1 MPSIAKTVVT
11 ECLRAKPGEA
21 VTVSTYPHTIDAAN
35 EIATELY
42 RAGAEPLLLL
52 DTDEF
57 FYAQFKHLTEDQLK
71 TPSPHCLGLTDYVNA
86 NIYLG
91 GPKDPSGM
99 RRIPS
104 SKWNAYNE
112 GEIAHYEKSLQ
123 KKTRSL
129 YLPLGTITRERAK
142 TYGFNYNT
150 WRKSFTEGLKV
161 KYADLQTTGKRLGAL
176 LALPQSVRI
185 TAPNGTNLRF
195 QLARREAQVNDGI
208 IDEEDIMAGAND
220 ASLPAGSVTV
230 APQEDSASG
239 VLVGDVPI
247 PLQGKLLEG
256 LAFRFE
262 NGRVTEISGKRNANL
277 ITEQYAAG
285 TGADHGAVRGRHG
298 GQGPDRVA
306 LDRPEPQAQ
315 AGLPDELLR
324 RRRRERRGR
333 GQPRAR
339 RDEQEQLGLL
349 HPGSE
354 RDPQGRGQDNRRGRE
369 DRGLNGGVPAFTP
382 AAVGAAAGG
391 TASGL
396 PLAPREAAGP
406 LREEPTAASPL
417 AGSAR
422 GLPGAF
428 GS

>member
-208 IDEEDIMAGAND
+208 VDDEDIMAGAND
-220 ASLPAGSVTV
+220 ASLPAGSVGV
-230 APQEDSASG
+230 APLEDSASG
-239 VLVGDVPI
+239 VFVGDVPI

-256 LAFRFE
+256 LAFHFE
-262 NGRVTEISGKRNANL
+262 GGRLTEISGKKNANL
-277 ITEQYAAG
+277 VTEQYAGG
-285 TGADHGAVRGRHG
+285 TGDK
-298 GQGPDRVA
+298 DRIGSLAIGLNRKVKPGFLTSVIA
-306 LDRPEPQAQ
+306 
-315 AGLPDELLR
+315 AGVIT
-324 RRRRERRGR
+324 
-333 GQPRAR
+333 
-339 RDEQEQLGLL
+339 LGI
-349 HPGSE
+349 G
-354 RDPQGRGQDNRRGRE
+354 DNR
-369 DRGLNGGVPAFTP
+369 GL
-382 AAVGAAAGG
+382 GG
-391 TASGL
+391 TNKSNWGFST
-396 PLAPREAAGP
+396 LAANATLKVGGKTLVEDGK
-406 LREEPTAASPL
+406 LVI
-417 AGSAR
+417 
-422 GLPGAF
+422 
-428 GS
+428 